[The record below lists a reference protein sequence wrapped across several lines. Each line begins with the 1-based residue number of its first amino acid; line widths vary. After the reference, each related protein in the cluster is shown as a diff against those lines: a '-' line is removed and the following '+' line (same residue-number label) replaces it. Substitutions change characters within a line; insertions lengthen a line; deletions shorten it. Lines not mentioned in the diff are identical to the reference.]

1 LLHLKL
7 GVCQPWIHFKSGV
20 EVNLAHRYNAGV
32 VYRNDSDIGTAVAG
46 SLARTSEVLKARK
59 SIENVTSRSIL

>member
-1 LLHLKL
+1 M
-7 GVCQPWIHFKSGV
+7 
-20 EVNLAHRYNAGV
+20 NLAHRYNAGV